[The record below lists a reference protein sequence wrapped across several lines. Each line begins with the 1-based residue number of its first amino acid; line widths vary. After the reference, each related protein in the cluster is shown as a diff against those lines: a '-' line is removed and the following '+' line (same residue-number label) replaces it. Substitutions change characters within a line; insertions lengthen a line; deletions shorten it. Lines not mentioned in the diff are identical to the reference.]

1 MKKIEFLVPVVLIYA
16 ALATGCGQKAGEAT
30 PDAAAPAVSAP
41 AKASELNLFALDVG
55 TSENPDG
62 TVMPL
67 TQFLPTEKIVASLRT
82 RGAANAVP
90 VTAKLIAM
98 SNGEVVGELKKDLTL
113 TGAATT
119 NLGFVRQ
126 GAGNWALG
134 RYVVEVTIDGKPA
147 GRQEIEVTQTLPEGA
162 RPRAG
167 AKA

>member
-1 MKKIEFLVPVVLIYA
+1 MKKTEFLVSAVLICA
-16 ALATGCGQKAGEAT
+16 ALATGCGQKAGPAS
-30 PDAAAPAVSAP
+30 PAAAAPAASAP
-41 AKASELNLFALDVG
+41 DKTLELNLFALDVG
-55 TSENPDG
+55 TSENSDG
-62 TVMPL
+62 TVTPL
-67 TQFLPTEKIVASLRT
+67 TQFLPAEKIVASLRT

-98 SNGEVVGELKKDLTL
+98 SNGEIVGELKKDLTL

-119 NLGFVRQ
+119 NLEFVRQ

-134 RYVVEVTIDGKPA
+134 RYVVEVTIDGKPV

-162 RPRAG
+162 RPKTD